1 VPDDLL
7 IQRLEDRLLDTAGHD
22 VRGWYVEA
30 FWLPVLGPT
39 AVALLRR
46 LADGLD
52 RCPDGF
58 PITFAE
64 LGSSLGLGDRPPTTN
79 APLTRALR
87 RLESF
92 RFAQLGDDGTIHVR
106 THVAPIHAK
115 HARRLPAAVRA
126 AHHEWAEAQ
135 LARPIDELQ
144 QARARRLA
152 LCLLGEG
159 EDPDCAERALARQ
172 GYPTLLARAAVMW
185 ARDRHLVLA
194 RTVTSATSTTTTG
207 DLPAQPA

>member
-1 VPDDLL
+1 MHEELT
-7 IQRLEDRLLDTAGHD
+7 IRRLEDRLLDTAGHD

-52 RCPDGF
+52 RRPDGF
-58 PITFAE
+58 RIAFGD
-64 LGSSLGLGDRPPTTN
+64 LGASLGLGDRPPANN

-92 RFAQLGDDGTIHVR
+92 RFAEAHADGTVLVR

-115 HARRLPAAVRA
+115 HARRLPTVVRA

-135 LARPIDELQ
+135 LARPVDELQ
-144 QARARRLA
+144 RARARRVA

-172 GYPTLLARAAVMW
+172 GWATVVARDAVVW
-185 ARDRHLVLA
+185 ARDRHLALA
-194 RTVTSATSTTTTG
+194 RAIATG

>member
-1 VPDDLL
+1 MCATVRLVREEL
-7 IQRLEDRLLDTAGHD
+7 TIRRLEDRLLDTAGHD

-52 RCPDGF
+52 RKPEGF
-58 PITFAE
+58 RINFGE
-64 LGSSLGLGDRPPTTN
+64 LGASLGLGDRSPSAN

-92 RFAQLGDDGTIHVR
+92 RFASIDDGGTVSVR
-106 THVAPIHAK
+106 THVAPIHSK
-115 HARRLPAAVRA
+115 HVRRLPPVVRA

-144 QARARRLA
+144 RARARRLA

-172 GYPTLLARAAVMW
+172 GYPTLIARAAVMW

-194 RTVTSATSTTTTG
+194 RATTG
-207 DLPAQPA
+207 DVPA